1 MTLFLFSILQQELDS
16 VKNTKMNRN
25 VFEVFLSVKKSKR
38 EKAYREN
45 HLTLIV
51 SIICALLNSNGGELN
66 VKYED
71 DAILGDA
78 EDGILRMIEQHLI
91 NFFGSCVFHA
101 MVRVLKNAKQLV
113 FTVDSSQALC
123 TVDYHFYLP
132 TQDQI
137 ISISSWQ
144 PPESVK
150 AILNREVGNQ
160 NQFENDEDF
169 VLNRQVPFRECDF
182 IRFKLLKS
190 EESKCISFADRMTN
204 KRNKLGRY
212 ISAFAKK
219 KGGHI
224 FCGIKGDGVVK
235 GQVIREEC
243 QHEIVSILT
252 KAINKM
258 IWCGGQL
265 ERGRHWDIQFAPVKD
280 ESQNEIPSLSV
291 VIISVVPLRGGLFT
305 NEPESYYV
313 VQSQVRR
320 MPFSEWRCRFF
331 ADEESGAAM
340 DKVPSVVDRL
350 NIDDGESN
358 IESSGKLMFII
369 LLK

>member
-1 MTLFLFSILQQELDS
+1 MEGD
-16 VKNTKMNRN
+16 
-25 VFEVFLSVKKSKR
+25 VFEVSLSIKKMTS
-38 EKAYREN
+38 EKAYRESQ
-45 HLTLIV
+45 LTIIV
-51 SIICALLNSNGGELN
+51 SIICALLNTGGGELN
-66 VKYED
+66 MEFEGD
-71 DAILGDA
+71 PNSIGDA

-212 ISAFAKK
+212 I
-219 KGGHI
+219 
-224 FCGIKGDGVVK
+224 
-235 GQVIREEC
+235 
-243 QHEIVSILT
+243 
-252 KAINKM
+252 
-258 IWCGGQL
+258 
-265 ERGRHWDIQFAPVKD
+265 
-280 ESQNEIPSLSV
+280 
-291 VIISVVPLRGGLFT
+291 
-305 NEPESYYV
+305 
-313 VQSQVRR
+313 
-320 MPFSEWRCRFF
+320 
-331 ADEESGAAM
+331 
-340 DKVPSVVDRL
+340 
-350 NIDDGESN
+350 
-358 IESSGKLMFII
+358 
-369 LLK
+369 